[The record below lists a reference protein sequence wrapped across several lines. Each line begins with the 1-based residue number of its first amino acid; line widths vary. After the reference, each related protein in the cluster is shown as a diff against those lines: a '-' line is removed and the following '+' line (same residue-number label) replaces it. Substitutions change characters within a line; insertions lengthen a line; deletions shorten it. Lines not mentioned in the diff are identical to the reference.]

1 MNKQDWITLIFYIIL
16 IVGSVIV
23 CKWLFELIYYS
34 DLPDWLKYMLLK

>member
-1 MNKQDWITLIFYIIL
+1 MNKQNWITLIFYIIL
-16 IVGSVIV
+16 IVGSVIA